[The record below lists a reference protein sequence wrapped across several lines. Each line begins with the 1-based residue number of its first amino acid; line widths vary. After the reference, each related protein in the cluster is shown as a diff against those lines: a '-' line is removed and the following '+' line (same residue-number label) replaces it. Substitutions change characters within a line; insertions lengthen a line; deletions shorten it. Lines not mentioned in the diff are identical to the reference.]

1 MSIIE
6 VNDLVKRYGSRVAVG
21 GVSLAVEQGEIFGI
35 VGPNGAG
42 KTTTVECVEGLRRP
56 DGGSVRVLGL
66 DPWRDRGE
74 LRQRVGAQL
83 QQANLPDAIT
93 VWEALELYA
102 SFYRSPR
109 DPRALLEQLGL
120 AEQRRT
126 RFAKLSGGQRQRLN
140 VALALA
146 GNPEVAVLDEL
157 TTGLDPHAR
166 RDTWNMIEQINREGV
181 TVILVSHF
189 MEEVEAL
196 CGRVA
201 VMDRGR
207 VVALDTPA
215 GLIERAGQR
224 TLDGAFVALTSPTT
238 TTHHDETR

>member
-1 MSIIE
+1 MAIIE
-6 VNDLVKRYGSRVAVG
+6 VNGLVKRYGKRVAVD
-21 GVSLAVEQGEIFGI
+21 GVSFTVAEGEIFGI

-66 DPWRDRGE
+66 DPARDRAE
-74 LRQRVGAQL
+74 LRQRLGAQL
-83 QQANLPDAIT
+83 QQANLPEAIK
-93 VWEALELYA
+93 VGEALELYT
-102 SFYRSPR
+102 SFYRRPR
-109 DPRALLEQLGL
+109 NVQKLLEQLGL
-120 AEQRRT
+120 TEQRGT
-126 RFAKLSGGQRQRLN
+126 RFGKLSGGQRQRLN

-146 GNPEVAVLDEL
+146 GNPDIAVLDEL

-166 RDTWNMIEQINREGV
+166 RDTWNVIRDINREGV

-215 GLIERAGQR
+215 GLVERSGQR
-224 TLDGAFVALTSPTT
+224 TLDDAFVALTTPTAPQGG
-238 TTHHDETR
+238 TR